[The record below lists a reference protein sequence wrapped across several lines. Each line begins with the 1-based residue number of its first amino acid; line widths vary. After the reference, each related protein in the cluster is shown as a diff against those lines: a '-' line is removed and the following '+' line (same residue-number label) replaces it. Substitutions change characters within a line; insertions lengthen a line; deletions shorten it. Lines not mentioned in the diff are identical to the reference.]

1 MAASKLNNPSMI
13 SSPADSTPRLPPVL
27 TEVKYSLPDMLEE
40 LKAER
45 TGGSFAQERL
55 DQHEIGKL
63 FKSKKARRGKS
74 KS

>member
-1 MAASKLNNPSMI
+1 MSHASDSNSAPRPPAA
-13 SSPADSTPRLPPVL
+13 L
-27 TEVKYSLPDMLEE
+27 TEVKYSLPEMLEE

-63 FKSKKARRGKS
+63 FKSKKERRGKS
-74 KS
+74 K

>member
-1 MAASKLNNPSMI
+1 MSAR
-13 SSPADSTPRLPPVL
+13 SSDSTPRPSAPL
-27 TEVKYSLPDMLEE
+27 TEVKYSLPEMLEE

-63 FKSKKARRGKS
+63 FKTKHARRGKS